1 MNRLFIRYKNVG
13 QSFIRLVTTHA
24 LDGQSDGR
32 TGRRLPRLHAMQR
45 GKINIFWRSI
55 DYIFAHVFVMF
66 YCTFSETAVSELPG
80 EMTLLGSVTQK
91 REQQFGDQMSFSSV
105 VIQVF
110 HISLIMTLQRID
122 LSR

>member
-1 MNRLFIRYKNVG
+1 
-13 QSFIRLVTTHA
+13 
-24 LDGQSDGR
+24 
-32 TGRRLPRLHAMQR
+32 MQR